1 MLRPVFLISACLA
14 GMRTRYDGSSRPHP
28 SLAEL
33 AARAILVPVCPEILG
48 GMGIPRPRCSFQG
61 GDGQSAVH
69 GRGRVIDINGNDRT
83 SAFLRGAQEVR
94 RIVEL
99 IRPDLIVFKEGS
111 PSCGL
116 RRVDVEGR
124 KEEGCGVTTAFLSEL
139 GIPIVTEEDPVPER
153 EDIRVRDEYDE

>member
-14 GMRTRYDGSSRPHP
+14 GMNTRYDGSSRPHP
-28 SLAEL
+28 LLAEL
-33 AARAILVPVCPEILG
+33 AARAVLVPACPEILG
-48 GMGIPRPRCSFQG
+48 GMGIPRPRCRFQG
-61 GDGQSAVH
+61 GDGQSVVC
-69 GRGRVIDINGNDRT
+69 GRGKVIDIDGKDRT
-83 SAFLRGAQEVR
+83 SAFLSGAQEVR

-124 KEEGCGVTTAFLSEL
+124 KEQGCGVTTAFLGEL
-139 GIPIVTEEDPVPER
+139 GIPVITEEDSLPRR
-153 EDIRVRDEYDE
+153 EEIRVRDEHDE